1 MPAPATPPV
10 SARPCT
16 RETLLALR
24 GADADGRLRLL
35 AAARGAVRPRL
46 AALSCA
52 LVRRRAHARLGFRS
66 LGDYA
71 RERLGV
77 GSRVVR
83 EWARVWDALARLPVL
98 RAAVLSG
105 EVSWSA
111 ARRAVAL
118 ATPETDAACAESL
131 RHRTVRAVDAMLRA
145 VAAASE
151 PPARVSAETEPFVT
165 LSAPISAHALPRW
178 HYALELARRSAGAS
192 LPVWECAELIAAEA
206 LSAFGAAAVPGAAPA
221 ANETD
226 PMPTGSIRGR
236 RSAPDDALA
245 WREHGLRHAAF
256 PCVRWL
262 HAADP
267 RHDEALAALGAW
279 ALEAS
284 AHELD
289 AALRR
294 EICALQRI
302 DAELGDLLREILGR
316 RLYRELGYERF
327 DRYVEERTDV
337 APRTARRWV
346 RLARGDSDTRA
357 VATAFR
363 GGQITGLQAEVVLP
377 VAMGDAPAW
386 ISRAQA
392 TTLRGLE
399 DAAREAQA
407 SAEPHTCVVR
417 FRAPE
422 SVAIVFRSA
431 IEAVRR
437 NLEAA
442 STPSGPGS
450 RAAALAWMLEHA
462 IATWEAEGEQFR
474 DYADFGRDGWR
485 CTAPGCTARRNLQSH
500 HVVFRSRGGPDVP
513 SNRTTLCAF
522 HHLRGIHAGIVA
534 CEGRAPGALT
544 FSLGLRPGGDALL
557 RARSGDVLVS

>member
-1 MPAPATPPV
+1 MQLGARSTAEVRAELGALARARGPA
-10 SARPCT
+10 R
-16 RETLLALR
+16 
-24 GADADGRLRLL
+24 RLL
-35 AAARGAVRPRL
+35 AAL
-46 AALSCA
+46 AARM
-52 LVRRRAHARLGFRS
+52 VEIRGRERLGYAR

-83 EWARVWDALARLPVL
+83 EWARVWEALEGLPVL

-131 RHRTVRAVDAMLRA
+131 RHRTVRAVEAMLRA
-145 VAAASE
+145 AEAAKE
-151 PPARVSAETEPFVT
+151 PPARVSAETETFVT
-165 LSAPISAHALPRW
+165 VSAPISAHALPRW

-206 LSAFGAAAVPGAAPA
+206 LSALGAAGAGGSAPA
-221 ANETD
+221 ASETD
-226 PMPTGSIRGR
+226 RMPCGSICGR
-236 RSAPDDALA
+236 RSAPDNVLA
-245 WREHGLRHAAF
+245 SREHGLRHAAF

-262 HAADP
+262 RAADP
-267 RHDEALAALGAW
+267 GHDEALAALGAW

-294 EICALQRI
+294 ELFALQRI
-302 DAELGDLLREILGR
+302 DADLGDLLREILDR
-316 RLYRELGYERF
+316 RLYRDLGFERF

-346 RLARGDSDTRA
+346 RLARGGADTRA

-363 GGQITGLQAEVVLP
+363 AGQITGLQAGVVLP
-377 VAMGDAPAW
+377 VATGDAPAW

-399 DAAREAQA
+399 DAAREARA
-407 SAEPHTCVVR
+407 SADPHTCVVR

-422 SVAIVFRSA
+422 SVAVVFRSA
-431 IEAVRR
+431 IETARR
-437 NLEAA
+437 ELEEAEAA
-442 STPSGPGS
+442 PGAGS
-450 RAAALAWMLEHA
+450 HAAALGWMLEHA

-522 HHLRGIHAGIVA
+522 HHLRGVHAGIVA
-534 CEGRAPGALT
+534 CEGRAPDALT
-544 FSLGLRPGGDALL
+544 FALGLRPGGHALL
-557 RARSGDVLVS
+557 RARSGDVLMS